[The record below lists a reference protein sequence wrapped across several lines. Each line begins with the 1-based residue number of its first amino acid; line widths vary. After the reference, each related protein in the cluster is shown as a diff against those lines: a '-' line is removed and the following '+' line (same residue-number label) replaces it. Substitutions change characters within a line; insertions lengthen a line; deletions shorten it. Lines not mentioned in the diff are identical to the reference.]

1 MVDEDFGEA
10 TIVYE
15 DPDEGTVRRTVE
27 NEHVAY
33 FQDHWILKT
42 GEDDEGRDTIVR
54 IPATRVY
61 HVERTVQEFEA
72 EISTLADQV
81 RSLTAD
87 LRQKLPVGSEGR
99 GSRARRER
107 GRDRGG
113 PVEIDVER
121 GGESAEEGRPGPES
135 GGS

>member
-1 MVDEDFGEA
+1 MVEEDIGEA

-33 FQDHWILKT
+33 FQDHWIVKT
-42 GEDDEGRDTIVR
+42 GEDDEGRDTIMR

-61 HVERTVQEFEA
+61 HVERTVEAFEE
-72 EISTLADQV
+72 EIATLADQV
-81 RSLTAD
+81 RSITAD
-87 LRQKLPVGSEGR
+87 LREKLPVGSEDRTRQRRR
-99 GSRARRER
+99 G
-107 GRDRGG
+107 RGG
-113 PVEIDVER
+113 PVDIEVER
-121 GGESAEEGRPGPES
+121 GREPAEEGQAGPES